1 MRVGAILLFSAMFM
15 AACGD
20 DTGGTGG
27 AGGSASSTGGGTTQ
41 TGGAAASGGAGGTAP
56 STPCE
61 AICAFDDELE
71 AALACGYV
79 GTSCI
84 ADCEAAFAATP
95 ASCQD
100 EAIAYND
107 CLMAQSTADFT
118 CTAGVFSLTTA
129 ACDAELTAL
138 MGCQ

>member
-1 MRVGAILLFSAMFM
+1 MRSGTILLSAMFLW
-15 AACGD
+15 ACGD
-20 DTGGTGG
+20 DTSGSGGSGGAAGTGGGASTTGGAAATGG
-27 AGGSASSTGGGTTQ
+27 AGGTG
-41 TGGAAASGGAGGTAP
+41 P

-71 AALACGYV
+71 VALACGYV

-84 ADCEAAFAATP
+84 ADCEAAFAATS

-107 CLMAQSTADFT
+107 CLMAQPTSDFT
-118 CTAGVFSLTTA
+118 CTAGVFSLMTA
-129 ACDAELTAL
+129 ACDMELANLT
-138 MGCQ
+138 GCQ